1 MTTWSEYERM
11 GSNWKCGNGGSIP
24 NTILLYAIN
33 CVSAK
38 FSRLF
43 ISPGG
48 AVLAAAGA
56 NLGDILIK
64 H

>member
-1 MTTWSEYERM
+1 MSEYGRM
-11 GSNWKCGNGGSIP
+11 GSNWQCGNEGSIP
-24 NTILLYAIN
+24 DTILLYAIN

-38 FSRLF
+38 FSRLC
-43 ISPGG
+43 ISLGG

-64 H
+64 P